1 MLISIFITEETAW
14 FRSLKHDCTALFVN
28 LLYFS
33 LSLSFVCF
41 SLLFFQFVI
50 LYTVDTFSVRPWY
63 GAMFSSVFSSLYICF
78 YSNKYF
84 DCCWTFQIVSRVEKW
99 QSLMKKIAQMFKMF
113 LIQVWFPSEDWLL
126 YKKKKNGDR
135 TYVRLVRSHSLIMS
149 EHVHAFECERC
160 FSQLIQ
166 SVHVQWLCSFAIPV
180 EATVK
185 CSIFI
190 NNVTR
195 QTTTPHHDRSS
206 PPVISASLCHIFLCF
221 HR

>member
-126 YKKKKNGDR
+126 YKKKK
-135 TYVRLVRSHSLIMS
+135 TET
-149 EHVHAFECERC
+149 EHT
-160 FSQLIQ
+160 
-166 SVHVQWLCSFAIPV
+166 SVSFA
-180 EATVK
+180 
-185 CSIFI
+185 
-190 NNVTR
+190 
-195 QTTTPHHDRSS
+195 
-206 PPVISASLCHIFLCF
+206 VILW
-221 HR
+221 